1 MNKLFKLKKWL
12 TLKQA
17 IDYISVVLDEP
28 VTEAD
33 IYRLALDDHLTLSL
47 NLVSGAYVH
56 LGHIREMR
64 LTPRDNDSPCEPDF
78 ELIPSEAIDN
88 TFLAGNG
95 AATLDTDRV
104 NHISGVWNLHPIGA
118 GRHKL
123 EFDYHQ
129 LVDGISV
136 KVMTDEI
143 EGVFITDCEEE
154 ILGRLLTKKDN
165 DESYFPSSK
174 LDEHDYVLVIR
185 TEELTRFLAS
195 IDDNQ
200 NFSANCETTSSQLN
214 FSDQITQ
221 TETWKNLYKL
231 TDQAIAEFKD
241 WQKTQHKPNSIPMSH
256 IDDWLTVTLKAT
268 KRESEIVKKIL
279 VEVYNL

>member
-17 IDYISVVLDEP
+17 IGYISVVLDEP

-33 IYRLALDDHLTLSL
+33 IYRLALDEHLILSL
-47 NLVSGAYVH
+47 NLVNGAYGH
-56 LGHIREMR
+56 LGFIRKMS
-64 LTPRDNDSPCEPDF
+64 LNLIDNDSPCEPGF
-78 ELIPSEAIDN
+78 ESIPSEAMDN
-88 TFLAGNG
+88 TFFAGNG
-95 AATLDTDRV
+95 AATLDTDTV
-104 NHISGVWNLHPIGA
+104 EPFLGVWDLLPTGA

-123 EFDYHQ
+123 ESDYHQ
-129 LVDGISV
+129 LVDNISV
-136 KVMTDEI
+136 KVMTDDI
-143 EGVFITDCEEE
+143 EGVFVIDREEE

-165 DESYFPSSK
+165 DESYSPSSK
-174 LDEHDYVLVIR
+174 LDEHDYVFVIR
-185 TEELTRFLAS
+185 TAELTRFLAS

-231 TDQAIAEFKD
+231 TNQAIAEFKD
-241 WQKTQHKPNSIPMSH
+241 WQKKQHKPNSIPMSH
-256 IDDWLTVTLKAT
+256 IDDWLTATLKAT

>member
-33 IYRLALDDHLTLSL
+33 IYRLALDEHLILSL
-47 NLVSGAYVH
+47 NLVNGAY
-56 LGHIREMR
+56 GHVGYIREMKMVSI
-64 LTPRDNDSPCEPDF
+64 DNDSPCEHGF
-78 ELIPSEAIDN
+78 EPISSEAIHD

-95 AATLDTDRV
+95 AATLDTDTV
-104 NHISGVWNLHPIGA
+104 EYISGVWDLHPIGV

-123 EFDYHQ
+123 VSDYHQ
-129 LVDGISV
+129 LVDDISV

-143 EGVFITDCEEE
+143 EGVFVIDCEMGM
-154 ILGRLLTKKDN
+154 LGRLLTKKDN
-165 DESYFPSSK
+165 DESYSPSSK
-174 LDEHDYVLVIR
+174 LDEHDYVFVIR
-185 TEELTRFLAS
+185 TAELTRFLAS

-231 TDQAIAEFKD
+231 TLHAIAEFKD
-241 WQKTQHKPNSIPMSH
+241 WQENQTKPNSIPKSH
-256 IDDWLTVTLKAT
+256 IDDWLMATLKAT
-268 KRESEIVKKIL
+268 KRESETVKKIL
-279 VEVYNL
+279 VEIYNL